1 MTLQELRDKIK
12 KEDYIWVQ
20 FDDDEAEGIYRATGE
35 LVITID
41 KYHGETGSELER
53 FCEASGIRLHVI
65 HAYDLLGRFLD
76 FEELGVDRTDQVPM
90 GEEII
95 EVIKGLL

>member
-41 KYHGETGSELER
+41 K
-53 FCEASGIRLHVI
+53 
-65 HAYDLLGRFLD
+65 
-76 FEELGVDRTDQVPM
+76 
-90 GEEII
+90 
-95 EVIKGLL
+95 